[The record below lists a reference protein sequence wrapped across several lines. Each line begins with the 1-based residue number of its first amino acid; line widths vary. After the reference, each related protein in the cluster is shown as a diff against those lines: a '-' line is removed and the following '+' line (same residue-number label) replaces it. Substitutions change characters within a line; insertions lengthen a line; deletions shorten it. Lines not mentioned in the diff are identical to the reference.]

1 MKKLVLNLILIL
13 VISMQYANATTYY
26 INHNGP
32 MSTITYQPGDVLEF
46 YSSMDGEYT
55 ANTTNGSIV
64 PFTFFNASTLVG
76 TYTLTGNETM
86 ASITLRIP
94 TGMPPPSQ
102 PYTFLPTII
111 TLVESCNVIIP
122 DVNFK
127 AYLVGNT
134 LINTNGDSEIQ
145 CTEASA
151 FTGSIYCPSLGITDL
166 TSIEAFTN
174 CSVLYCNDNALTSL
188 DLSSNL
194 SLIQIVCA
202 NNQLTSLNLGT
213 NSVCTYLVCS
223 YNNIA
228 SLDISYCDGLTT
240 FSCEDNQIPNLDF
253 ANKTN
258 LTVLQCGI
266 NNLTS
271 LDVTDC
277 VNLTHLTC
285 YENNITSL
293 DVSQNTELVELRSA
307 SNPIS
312 SLDVGM
318 LTQLNYF
325 FCGTSNL
332 SSIDV
337 TNNTELWQFDCSS
350 TNISSIDLSNN
361 TLLNQFGAT
370 YTDIT
375 LLDLSNNSLLEQL
388 AIHHGIFEEVNLQNG
403 NNTIITYAAFMNN
416 PNLICVQVDDVA
428 YSTANWTNKDAGLI
442 YSLDCSAINGVEE
455 EALNTVNIYPNPSKG
470 NVTIQANFPTEISL
484 VDLNGTVLFKTNL
497 IGSIQ
502 VDLSEFATGIY
513 FIQTTEGETLKLIK
527 E

>member
-1 MKKLVLNLILIL
+1 MKKTLLNLILIL
-13 VISMQYANATTYY
+13 VISVQYANSTTHY
-26 INHNGP
+26 INHNAP
-32 MSTITYQPGDVLEF
+32 MSTIYYQVGDVLEF
-46 YSSMDGEYT
+46 YSSVNGEYT

-64 PFTFFNASTLVG
+64 PFTYFNSGALVG
-76 TYTLTGNETM
+76 SYTLTGNETM

-94 TGMPPPSQ
+94 TGTPPPAQ
-102 PYTFLPTII
+102 PYVFSPTVVNLSLVCTI
-111 TLVESCNVIIP
+111 TIP

-145 CTEASA
+145 CAEATA
-151 FTGSIYCPSLGITDL
+151 FTGGIYCSSLGISDL
-166 TSIEAFTN
+166 TGIEAFTN
-174 CSVLYCNDNALTSL
+174 CTVLYCDQNALTSL

-213 NSVCTYLVCS
+213 NSVCTFLVCS
-223 YNNIA
+223 YNDIT
-228 SLDISYCDGLTT
+228 SLDISNCDGLTT
-240 FSCEDNQIPNLDF
+240 FSCEDNQITNLDF
-253 ANKTN
+253 TNKTN

-277 VNLTHLTC
+277 VNLTQLTC
-285 YENNITSL
+285 YENDITSL
-293 DVSQNTELVELRSA
+293 DVSQNTELVDLRCGA
-307 SNPIS
+307 NPIS
-312 SLDVGM
+312 TLDVSM

-337 TNNTELWQFDCSS
+337 TNNIELWQFDCSN
-350 TNISSIDLSNN
+350 TNISTIDLSNN

-388 AIHHGIFEEVNLQNG
+388 VIHHGIFEEVNLQNG
-403 NNTIITYAAFMNN
+403 NNTIITYAAFMYN
-416 PNLICVQVDDVA
+416 PNLLCVQVDDVA
-428 YSTANWTNKDAGLI
+428 YSTANWTNKDAGLS
-442 YSLDCSAINGVEE
+442 YSLDCSAVNGIEE
-455 EALNTVNIYPNPSKG
+455 EALNTLNIYPNPSKG
-470 NVTIQANFPTEISL
+470 NVTIQSNFPTSISL
-484 VDLNGTVLFKTNL
+484 VDINGTVLLNTEL
-497 IGSIQ
+497 TGSTQ
-502 VDLSEFATGIY
+502 VDLSAFAAGIY
-513 FIQTTEGETLKLIK
+513 FIKTSEGRTTKFVK

>member
-1 MKKLVLNLILIL
+1 MKKKVLNLILIL
-13 VISMQYANATTYY
+13 VISMPYVNATTHY
-26 INHNGP
+26 INHNGSVP
-32 MSTITYQPGDVLEF
+32 TIYYQVGDVLEF
-46 YSSMDGEYT
+46 YTSVSGEYT
-55 ANTTNGSIV
+55 ANTTNGSII
-64 PFTFFNASTLVG
+64 PFTYFNSGSLVG

-86 ASITLRIP
+86 ASVTLRIP
-94 TGMPPPSQ
+94 TGTPPPAQ
-102 PYTFLPTII
+102 PFVFSPTVVTLSLVCSI
-111 TLVESCNVIIP
+111 TIP

-127 AYLVGNT
+127 AYLVGNSA
-134 LINTNGDSEIQ
+134 INTNGDSEIQ
-145 CTEASA
+145 CNEASA
-151 FTGSIYCPSLGITDL
+151 FTGGIYCSNLGITDL
-166 TSIEAFTN
+166 TGIEAFTN
-174 CSVLYCNDNALTSL
+174 CTVLYCDQNALSSL

-194 SLIQIVCA
+194 ALVQIICA
-202 NNQLTSLNLGT
+202 SNQLTSLNLGT

-223 YNNIA
+223 YNDIT
-228 SLDISYCDGLTT
+228 SLDISHCDGLTT
-240 FSCEDNQIPNLDF
+240 FSCEDNQISNLDL
-253 ANKTN
+253 ADKTN
-258 LTVLQCGI
+258 LTVLQCGM

-312 SLDVGM
+312 SLDVSM
-318 LTQLNYF
+318 LTQLNYL

-337 TNNTELWQFDCSS
+337 TNNTELWQFDCSN
-350 TNISSIDLSNN
+350 TDISSIDLSNN

-403 NNTIITYAAFMNN
+403 NNSIITYAAFMNN

-428 YSTANWTNKDAGLI
+428 YSTTNWTNKDAGLS
-442 YSLDCSAINGVEE
+442 YSLDCSAVNGIEE
-455 EALNTVNIYPNPSKG
+455 EALNTLNIYPNPSKG

-484 VDLNGTVLFKTNL
+484 LDLNGTVLFKTNL
-497 IGSIQ
+497 VSSTQ
-502 VDLSEFATGIY
+502 VDLSEFASGIY
-513 FIQTTEGETLKLIK
+513 FIQTAEGETLKLIK

>member
-13 VISMQYANATTYY
+13 VISMQYANATTHY

-32 MSTITYQPGDVLEF
+32 MSTINYQVGDVLEF
-46 YSSMDGEYT
+46 YTSVNGEYT
-55 ANTTNGSIV
+55 ANTSNGSLV
-64 PFTFFNASTLVG
+64 PFTYFNGSTLVAS
-76 TYTLTGNETM
+76 YTLTGNETM

-94 TGMPPPSQ
+94 TGTPPPSQ
-102 PYTFLPTII
+102 PYVFSPTIVNLSLVCTI
-111 TLVESCNVIIP
+111 TIP
-122 DVNFK
+122 DVSFK
-127 AYLVGNT
+127 AYLVGNSA
-134 LINTNGDSEIQ
+134 INTNGDTEIQ
-145 CTEASA
+145 CSEASS

-166 TSIEAFTN
+166 TGIEAFTN
-174 CSVLYCNDNALTSL
+174 CTVLYCNDNALTSL
-188 DLSSNL
+188 DLSNNL
-194 SLIQIVCA
+194 SLVQIVCST
-202 NNQLTSLNLGT
+202 NQLTSLNLGL

-223 YNNIA
+223 YNDIT
-228 SLDISYCDGLTT
+228 SLDISNCDGLTT
-240 FSCEDNQIPNLDF
+240 FSCEDNQITNLDF

-258 LTVLQCGI
+258 LTVLQCGM

-285 YENNITSL
+285 YENNISSL
-293 DVSQNTELVELRSA
+293 DISQNTELVELRSA

-312 SLDVGM
+312 SLDVSM

-337 TNNTELWQFDCSS
+337 TNNTELWQFDCSN

-416 PNLICVQVDDVA
+416 PNLFCVQVDDVA
-428 YSTANWTNKDAGLI
+428 YSTANWTNKDAGLS
-442 YSLDCSAINGVEE
+442 YSLDCSAVNGVEE
-455 EALNTVNIYPNPSKG
+455 EALNTLNIYPNPSKG
-470 NVTIQANFPTEISL
+470 NVTIKSNFPTEMSL

-497 IGSIQ
+497 IGSTQ
-502 VDLSEFATGIY
+502 VDLSEFASGIY
-513 FIQTTEGETLKLIK
+513 FIHTADGQTLKLVK